1 MKKKTISIESEKV
14 VEVISGAKSA
24 LTEATLFYGFLRVNE
39 TTERCKDKEQKAII
53 DGAKYRLEKLG
64 LPKEDIDKI
73 DWSLDP
79 KIEWF
84 YRDWCKD
91 NNREFTNLESM
102 NLFLQQRGLQAWN

>member
-24 LTEATLFYGFLRVNE
+24 LTEATLFYGFMQVNE
-39 TTERCKDKEQKAII
+39 TTTLCKKLEQRAII
-53 DGAKYRLEKLG
+53 DGAIRRLERLG
-64 LPKEDIDKI
+64 LSSEEIEKI

-79 KIEWF
+79 NIEWF

-102 NLFLQQRGLQAWN
+102 NLFLQQRGLQA

>member
-1 MKKKTISIESEKV
+1 MKKKTKLSIESEKV
-14 VEVISGAKSA
+14 VEVISEAKSA

-79 KIEWF
+79 NIDLF
-84 YRDWCKD
+84 YKDWCKD
-91 NNREFTNLESM
+91 NDKDFTKLENM
-102 NLFLQQRGLQAWN
+102 NLFLQQRGLKA

>member
-39 TTERCKDKEQKAII
+39 ITTRCKDKEQKSII

-64 LPKEDIDKI
+64 LSTEEIEKI

-79 KIEWF
+79 NIEWF
-84 YRDWCKD
+84 YKDWCKD
-91 NNREFTNLESM
+91 NNRDFTNLESM
-102 NLFLQQRGLQAWN
+102 NLFLEQRGLQA

>member
-1 MKKKTISIESEKV
+1 MKKKIISIESEKV

-24 LTEATLFYGFLRVNE
+24 LTEATLFYGLLKVTE
-39 TTERCKDKEQKAII
+39 TAEQCKKLEQNAII

-79 KIEWF
+79 NIEWF

-102 NLFLQQRGLQAWN
+102 NLFLQQRGLQA